1 MKFPALSIDFKDYE
15 RTLYDVIQS
24 DDCVIFFDTNILSF
38 LYKINESAR
47 QEFYAWIQTINHRCF
62 LPKWNA
68 HEYMKKVTANQDDE
82 YLGELKRVSETVKA
96 FGNYRDK
103 PVS

>member
-1 MKFPALSIDFKDYE
+1 
-15 RTLYDVIQS
+15 
-24 DDCVIFFDTNILSF
+24 
-38 LYKINESAR
+38 
-47 QEFYAWIQTINHRCF
+47 
-62 LPKWNA
+62 
-68 HEYMKKVTANQDDE
+68 MKKVTANQDDE